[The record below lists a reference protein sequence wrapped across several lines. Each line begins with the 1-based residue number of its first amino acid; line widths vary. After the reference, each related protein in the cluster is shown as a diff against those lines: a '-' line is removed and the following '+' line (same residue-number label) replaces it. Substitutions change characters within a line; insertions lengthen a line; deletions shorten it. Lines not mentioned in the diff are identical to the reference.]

1 MPVLKIGW
9 LRWWYSLN
17 ISLISLCTPNF
28 LKFGKKRIPV
38 PIRQDDL
45 KGKRGLFF
53 VKHWGFC
60 SPRITIAGH
69 HLSRIMMSIGSYG
82 SLKFKK
88 KQYLF
93 AGSASYQIFWSAS
106 STIFPSLCVFI
117 HVFTL
122 LTFNLI
128 WIPSITIFLL
138 PLFQTV
144 VFSMLNFQGLRT
156 IQFIN
161 HQVFT
166 LDTICWYLHTIHR
179 DAPNHWIPQSPS
191 ALQVVAGTE

>member
-1 MPVLKIGW
+1 MALHDLGSEGAFPASHLGEFLIAMPVLKIGW

-17 ISLISLCTPNF
+17 ISLKPLCTPNF

-88 KQYLF
+88 KQYFFCRECIIPNL
-93 AGSASYQIFWSAS
+93 
-106 STIFPSLCVFI
+106 LVFVI
-117 HVFTL
+117 YD
-122 LTFNLI
+122 
-128 WIPSITIFLL
+128 
-138 PLFQTV
+138 
-144 VFSMLNFQGLRT
+144 FSKLVRIYSCIYT
-156 IQFIN
+156 ADI
-161 HQVFT
+161 
-166 LDTICWYLHTIHR
+166 
-179 DAPNHWIPQSPS
+179 
-191 ALQVVAGTE
+191 